1 MLRYDGRMAKN
12 TRPVT
17 LEDIAREAGVS
28 AGTVSRALSGGTLVN
43 KTTRERIQALAAQR
57 NYKPNLLARNLRTR
71 KTGAIAVVIPL
82 GHETEQ
88 HISDP
93 FFTVM
98 LGYLADALSARG
110 SDLLLSRVIPT
121 SPDWITA
128 YTDSGR
134 VDGVI
139 VIGQSNQSEAL
150 NVAGAR
156 YAPIVVWG
164 AKRDSQTYCTV
175 GSDNRVGGLI
185 ASVHLFERGCKSVAF
200 FGDPLAPEIEQR
212 LDGCRAGCAAA
223 GMKGDVRVLPT
234 HLTADDAYA
243 AIAAFLDEGEIPD
256 GIVAA
261 TDVIAMAALRALA
274 ERGIKVPDQVKVT
287 GYDDLG
293 FASHTSP
300 PLTTVRQ
307 DLETSAY
314 YLVDALFKR
323 IAGESTESV
332 VLSPRLI
339 VRESTGGA

>member
-1 MLRYDGRMAKN
+1 MSKDA
-12 TRPVT
+12 RPVT

-43 KTTRERIQALAAQR
+43 KVTRERIQALAAARQ
-57 NYKPNLLARNLRTR
+57 YKPNLLARNLRTR

-110 SDLLLSRVIPT
+110 HDLLLSRVIPT
-121 SPDWITA
+121 GPDWINA
-128 YTDSGR
+128 YIDSGR

-139 VIGQSNQSEAL
+139 VIGQSNQSDAL
-150 NVAGAR
+150 NAAAAR
-156 YAPIVVWG
+156 YAPLVVWG
-164 AKRDSQTYCTV
+164 ARRDSQIYCTV

-185 ASVHLFERGCKSVAF
+185 AAVHLFERGCKSVAF

-212 LDGCRAGCAAA
+212 LEGCRAGCAAA
-223 GMKGDVRVLPT
+223 GMKSDVRVLPT
-234 HLTADDAYA
+234 HLTANEAYA
-243 AIAAFLDEGEIPD
+243 AIATFLDREPVPD

-274 ERGIKVPDQVKVT
+274 ERGINVPGQVKLT

-307 DLETSAY
+307 DVELSAH
-314 YLVDALFKR
+314 YLVEALFKR
-323 IAGESTESV
+323 IAAEATESI
-332 VLSPRLI
+332 VLSPRLV
-339 VRESTGGA
+339 VRESTRGA

>member
-1 MLRYDGRMAKN
+1 MPKDS
-12 TRPVT
+12 RPVT

-43 KTTRERIQALAAQR
+43 KVTRERIQALAAAR
-57 NYKPNLLARNLRTR
+57 HYKPNLLARNLRTR

-82 GHETEQ
+82 GHETDQ

-98 LGYLADALSARG
+98 LGYLADALTARG
-110 SDLLLSRVIPT
+110 NDLLLSRVIPEG
-121 SPDWITA
+121 PEWINA
-128 YTDSGR
+128 YIDSGR

-139 VIGQSNQSEAL
+139 VIGQSDQSEAL
-150 NVAGAR
+150 SAAASR
-156 YAPIVVWG
+156 YAPLVVWG
-164 AKRDSQTYCTV
+164 ARRDSQTYCIV

-185 ASVHLFERGCKSVAF
+185 AAVHLFERGCKDIAF

-212 LDGCRAGCAAA
+212 LEGCRAGCAAA
-223 GMKGDVRVLPT
+223 GMKGELRVLPT
-234 HLTADDAYA
+234 HLTANEAYA
-243 AIAAFLDEGEIPD
+243 AIATFLDEGNIPD

-261 TDVIAMAALRALA
+261 SDVIAMAALRALS
-274 ERGIKVPDQVKVT
+274 ERGIKVPERVKVT

-307 DLETSAY
+307 DFEAGAKA
-314 YLVDALFKR
+314 LVDTLFKR
-323 IAGESTESV
+323 IAGEPTESV
-332 VLSPRLI
+332 VSSPRLV